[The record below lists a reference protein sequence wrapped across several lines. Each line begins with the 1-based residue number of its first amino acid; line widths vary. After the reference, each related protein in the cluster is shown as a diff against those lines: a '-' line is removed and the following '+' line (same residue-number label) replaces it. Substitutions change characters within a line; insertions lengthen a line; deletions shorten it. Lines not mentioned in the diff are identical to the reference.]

1 MFSAKHKTN
10 WLMYP
15 VKPWPKLLFVGL
27 SGFLL
32 ACTASSP
39 TIAPTSPTPSPAP
52 TQAQRQPAIQPTR
65 EPVKQNLGQQLP
77 ITAQAK
83 IKDQV
88 IQLEVAQTPQ
98 QQAMGLMY
106 RTELAAN
113 RGMLFAFNPPRSVGF
128 WMKNTLIPLDMI
140 FLRNG
145 EVKAIQPQVPPC
157 KADPCPS
164 YGPGPDTV
172 IDQVIE
178 LRGGRAAELGLKPGD
193 RLNLQFLPRSTRS
206 TTQS

>member
-1 MFSAKHKTN
+1 
-10 WLMYP
+10 MYP

-39 TIAPTSPTPSPAP
+39 TIAPT
-52 TQAQRQPAIQPTR
+52 QAQRQPTIQPAR
-65 EPVKQNLGQQLP
+65 EPVKKNLGQQLP

-88 IQLEVAQTPQ
+88 IQLEVAQTSQ

-145 EVKAIQPQVPPC
+145 EVKAIQLQVPPC

-193 RLNLQFLPRSTRS
+193 RLNLQFLPHSTRS